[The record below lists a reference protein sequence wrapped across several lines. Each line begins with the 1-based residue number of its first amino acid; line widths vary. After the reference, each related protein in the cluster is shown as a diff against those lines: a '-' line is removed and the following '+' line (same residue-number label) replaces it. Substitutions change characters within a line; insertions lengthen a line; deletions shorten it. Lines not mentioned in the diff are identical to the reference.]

1 MVNLQHILMHKI
13 FVITGIAALS
23 LSASTA
29 HARYVT
35 TTCDGK
41 VGWHPLS
48 AYTAIT
54 KGYGTPEAKDE
65 CIFVTRSKIGRKI
78 LKVCP
83 KDSQCSVEADVQA
96 GDEYEITSVRAIN
109 RIGTPSLDA
118 IAARE
123 KAAREKRRWA
133 SVFPYMEKAKN
144 CVVANLT
151 GEVSASS
158 VSDIL
163 LGDGTCS
170 QQGNALYSEFSR
182 QFSHSGHYKFMD
194 YYYDLAEIV
203 SKLRNRHCG

>member
-13 FVITGIAALS
+13 SLITGIAALS
-23 LSASTA
+23 LSASAA
-29 HARYVT
+29 HARGVT

-54 KGYGTPEAKDE
+54 KGYGTAEAKDE

-83 KDSQCSVEADVQA
+83 EDSQCSVEADIENTS
-96 GDEYEITSVRAIN
+96 GEYEITSVRAIN

-144 CVVANLT
+144 CVVDNLK

-158 VSDIL
+158 ITDIL
-163 LGDGTCS
+163 LGGTCS
-170 QQGNALYSEFSR
+170 QPGNALHSEFVR
-182 QFSHSGHYKFMD
+182 QFGYSANYKFMD
-194 YYYDLAEIV
+194 YCSDLVEIV
-203 SKLRNRHCG
+203 TKLRTYPK

>member
-13 FVITGIAALS
+13 SLITGIVVMS
-23 LSASTA
+23 LSASAA

-48 AYTAIT
+48 AYTAII
-54 KGYGTPEAKDE
+54 KDHGTAEVKND
-65 CIFVTRSKIGRKI
+65 CVFVTRSRIGRKI

-83 KDSQCSVEADVQA
+83 EDSQCSVEADIQT
-96 GDEYEITSVRAIN
+96 GIDEYEITSVRAIN

-144 CVVANLT
+144 CVVDNLK

-158 VSDIL
+158 ISDIL
-163 LGDGTCS
+163 FDGICS
-170 QQGNALYSEFSR
+170 QQGKALRSEFSR

-194 YYYDLAEIV
+194 YYHDLAEIV
-203 SKLRNRHCG
+203 SKLRTYPK